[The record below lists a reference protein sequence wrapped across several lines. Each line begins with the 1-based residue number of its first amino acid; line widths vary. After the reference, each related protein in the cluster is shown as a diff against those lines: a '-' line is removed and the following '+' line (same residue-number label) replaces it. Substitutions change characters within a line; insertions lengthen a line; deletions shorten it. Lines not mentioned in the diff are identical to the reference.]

1 MEIKGFLLIL
11 LLESGYHFNQYFNH
25 KSSYS
30 VARWHRLAKI
40 SISIEEEIIKKLPM
54 SEKSLSLAMSRKTTK
69 KNREDY
75 SYMDQI
81 IFFVAFRDIT

>member
-40 SISIEEEIIKKLPM
+40 SISIEEEIIKKITY
-54 SEKSLSLAMSRKTTK
+54 ERKEPIFGYVSKNDK

-75 SYMDQI
+75 SFMDQI
-81 IFFVAFRDIT
+81 IFFVAFRD